1 MDHGI
6 AAATADVALATKLA
20 ALLPILDAFHYRHR
34 NQHAA
39 SHWWSAFQLFRR
51 GTRSLAADLRRHQM
65 LSRSQ
70 AENGKKSTTTKTRS
84 KIAQRQLLARVT
96 LFCNHTVPK
105 AYLYLQMRRG
115 TLTNPANSESCFSQL
130 VADNQHAT
138 LGLLLLSALA
148 SMNSILTSI
157 SPLLQGPIT
166 LASATYDPVPDMQP
180 PDSTPKQ
187 RQPQQGRN
195 FNNDKGVAI
204 SRDHIPGPVPKPS
217 KSSNPTPREDT
228 TPKSGRKRSMDSM
241 EKLVGKPK
249 KKKPKKKDKDEL
261 SSLFGSL

>member
-105 AYLYLQMRRG
+105 AYL
-115 TLTNPANSESCFSQL
+115 CFSQL